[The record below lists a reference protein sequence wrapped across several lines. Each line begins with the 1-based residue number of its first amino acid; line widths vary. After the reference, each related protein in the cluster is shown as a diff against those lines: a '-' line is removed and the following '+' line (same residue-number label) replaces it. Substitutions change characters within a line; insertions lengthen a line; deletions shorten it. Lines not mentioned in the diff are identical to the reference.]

1 MFNTMTITK
10 AAGAL
15 IGSLLFLLLASW
27 AASSLYHV
35 GFSGHVAEGEEIPQ
49 AYSIAVEDAGAG
61 GGDGAAAADAGP
73 DFATVFASADAA
85 AGEKV
90 FGKCKSCH
98 KLDGADGVG
107 PHLNGVVGRAV
118 ASAAGFAY
126 SDAMKAHVAD
136 APTWEPEPLEL
147 FLADPKG
154 VVPGTKMSFAGLKKV
169 EDRANLIAYLQSVN

>member
-1 MFNTMTITK
+1 MFNTMTVTK

-35 GFSGHVAEGEEIPQ
+35 GPSGHVAEGEEIPQ
-49 AYSIAVEDAGAG
+49 AYHVAVEDAAPADAAG
-61 GGDGAAAADAGP
+61 GDAQPQVDFAALMSAADP
-73 DFATVFASADAA
+73 A

-98 KLDGADGVG
+98 KVDGNNATG

-118 ASAAGFAY
+118 ASVADFGY
-126 SDAMKAHVAD
+126 SDAMKAHAAE
-136 APTWEPEPLEL
+136 APTWDPEALQT
-147 FLADPKG
+147 FLTDPKG
-154 VVPGTKMSFAGLKKV
+154 VVPGTKMTFAGLKKP
-169 EDRANLIAYLQSVN
+169 EDRANIIAYLQTLN